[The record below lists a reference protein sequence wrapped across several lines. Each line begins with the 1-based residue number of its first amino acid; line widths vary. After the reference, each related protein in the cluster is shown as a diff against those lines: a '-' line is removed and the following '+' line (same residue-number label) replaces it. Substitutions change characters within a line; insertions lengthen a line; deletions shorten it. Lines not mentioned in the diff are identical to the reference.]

1 MDNLEQEKLFK
12 LYTLAEMTYE
22 NHFKDFD
29 NIYPEIWYEKDNY
42 KEKIEIISDAI
53 KNNVLIEYTE
63 LYKDYLDK
71 GKCLSKE

>member
-42 KEKIEIISDAI
+42 KEKIEIIGEAI
-53 KNNVLIEYTE
+53 KQDQLIQNTKIYKEYII
-63 LYKDYLDK
+63 LK
-71 GKCLSKE
+71 